1 MYMEEKEKRVGLWGI
16 LFLVA
21 TLAIIGTLGY
31 MFIEGWSLLDSVYM
45 MVITLATV
53 GYREVHELS
62 PAGMIFTILLII
74 FGLITLYYVIRTL
87 GEYVLENKLEENLK
101 SKRMEHTLKHLTGHY
116 IVCGFGRVGKQV
128 ARELTKEEGPGSS
141 QFVIIEKSPEGIER
155 CKAEGYLCI
164 LGDATEERVLRQA
177 EIANA
182 KGLIV
187 CLGQDSDAIMAIVTA
202 KSLNHNLFVVA
213 RANQQSSAS
222 KLLQV
227 GANRVVSPHEIGAFR
242 MVNFALNP
250 EVADFL
256 DDVQDL
262 SNKEVEIDDVI
273 VANTSSVAGHTI
285 GSKLSNRT
293 YGVSV
298 LAIHKPD
305 GNAIINPT
313 GDAVINGGDR
323 LILLGTKDKLTAV
336 LKLLGAKPR
345 S

>member
-1 MYMEEKEKRVGLWGI
+1 MEEKDKRVSFWGL
-16 LFLVA
+16 LLLATTLVA
-21 TLAIIGTLGY
+21 VGTLGY
-31 MFIEGWSLLDSVYM
+31 MFIEGWNALDSIYM
-45 MVITLATV
+45 VVITLATV
-53 GYREVHELS
+53 GFREVHALS
-62 PAGMIFTILLII
+62 PAGTVFTIFLII

-87 GEYVLENKLEENLK
+87 GEYMLENKLEENLNL
-101 SKRMEHTLKHLTGHY
+101 KRMERTLKQLTGHY
-116 IVCGFGRVGKQV
+116 IVCGFGRVGRQV
-128 ARELTKEEGPGSS
+128 VRELTKDVI
-141 QFVIIEKSPEGIER
+141 QFVIIEKDIEAFER
-155 CKAEGYLCI
+155 CKEEGHLCI
-164 LGDATEERVLRQA
+164 LGDASDERILKQA
-177 EIANA
+177 GVMNA

-187 CLGQDSDAIMAIVTA
+187 CLGKDSDTVMAIVTA

-213 RANQQSSAS
+213 RANQQNTAS

-262 SNKEVEIDDVI
+262 SNKEIEIDDVI
-273 VANTSSVAGHTI
+273 VANTSPVAGHSI
-285 GSKLSNRT
+285 AERLSNRN

-313 GDAVINGGDR
+313 GDAVIGGGDR
-323 LILLGTKDKLTAV
+323 LILLGTRDKLANV
-336 LKLLGAKPR
+336 LKMLGGKPR

>member
-1 MYMEEKEKRVGLWGI
+1 MEEQEKRVGFGGL
-16 LFLVA
+16 LLLVI
-21 TLAIIGTLGY
+21 TLVVVGTLGY

-45 MVITLATV
+45 VVITLATV
-53 GYREVHELS
+53 GFKEVHTLS
-62 PAGMIFTILLII
+62 PAGMVFTILLII

-87 GEYVLENKLEENLK
+87 GEYVLENKLEESLK
-101 SKRMEHTLKHLTGHY
+101 SKRMERTLKHLAGHY
-116 IVCGFGRVGKQV
+116 VVCGFGRVGRQV
-128 ARELTKEEGPGSS
+128 ARELTKDKDVG
-141 QFVIIEKSPEGIER
+141 QFVVIEKNPDSLER
-155 CKAEGYLCI
+155 CKEEGYLCVS
-164 LGDATEERVLRQA
+164 GDATDEHTLRQA
-177 EIANA
+177 ELVGA

-187 CLGQDSDAIMAIVTA
+187 CLGQDSDTIMTIVTA

-213 RANQQSSAS
+213 RANQQSAAS

-273 VANTSSVAGHTI
+273 VANTSSVAGNTI
-285 GSKLSNRT
+285 ASKLSNRT

-323 LILLGTKDKLTAV
+323 LILLGTKDKLATV
-336 LKLLGAKPR
+336 LKLLGAR
-345 S
+345 SRS